1 MLEFIKNIV
10 EVDVDGLNGINHYT
24 IKAMYNEITEDE
36 RGTYANIVYKTI
48 DEFDYTWRDIEA
60 DGGIAQVNADLKE
73 CYGIA
78 A

>member
-1 MLEFIKNIV
+1 
-10 EVDVDGLNGINHYT
+10 
-24 IKAMYNEITEDE
+24 MYNEIIEDE

-60 DGGIAQVNADLKE
+60 DGGIAQVNADLEE